1 MKINRAFSVLDV
13 KAVDEEERIIEG
25 IASTPTTDRVG
36 DIVVSEGAVFEL
48 PMPFLWQHDTRSPIG
63 HVIDAK
69 VNKKGITVK
78 VKLAKIEMPGS
89 LKDRIDDAWQ
99 SIKAGL
105 VKGLSIGFKSLEAEE
120 IEDGESMS
128 WFPPLKHLKWL
139 WLELSAVTIPAN
151 AEATITAIK
160 AIGNQQ
166 LVALGHKT
174 AGSVRLISP
183 SALGSLKTGD
193 ITKPKEGNDMKTI
206 AEQITALEATRAAKV
221 ARMEE
226 VMQKSIEEGR
236 STDEAEKEEFDTL
249 EQEVAAVDADLK
261 RLRSLEKTLAAKAK
275 PVEGV
280 KNIQTGTDNRDSTH
294 EHITVRDVQ
303 DKVAPGI
310 RFARLVR
317 CMGIA
322 HIALAKGNPVSPVT
336 VAENMYKA
344 DPAIAAVLKAN
355 VDAGSTL
362 TATPNWGAELVGA
375 ETRIFADFVEFLRPQ
390 TIIGRFG
397 AGGIPSL
404 RAVPF
409 RTALIGQT
417 SGGAGY
423 WVGEGKAK
431 PLTHF
436 DFTRSTLEPLKVANI
451 CVLTEE
457 VLRSSSPSAEAII
470 RDSLVAALRER
481 LDLDFINPDKAAVT
495 LVSPASI
502 LNGVAAIISSGN
514 DADAIRADI
523 AAIFGAFIDANN
535 TPTSGVWVMSARTAL
550 TLSLMMNP
558 LGQPEFPGI
567 TMSGGTFAGL
577 PVITSEYITPNTSGD
592 FVALVNA
599 SDIYLADDGQL
610 GVDMSRE
617 ATLEMNDAP
626 AGDSVVPTAAS
637 GVMVSLWQTNSVGFR
652 AERTINWRRRR
663 PSGVAWLTGVH
674 WGETV
679 TP

>member
-1 MKINRAFSVLDV
+1 MKLNRAFSVIDV
-13 KAVDEEERIIEG
+13 KSIDEEERTLEG
-25 IASTPTTDRVG
+25 IATTPTADRVG
-36 DIVVSEGAVFEL
+36 DVVDPEGAQFQL
-48 PMPFLWQHDTRSPIG
+48 PMPFLWQHDVKQPIG
-63 HVIDAK
+63 HVVDAK
-69 VNKKGITVK
+69 VTKKGINVK
-78 VKLAKIEMPGS
+78 IKLAKIEEAGN
-89 LKDRIDDAWQ
+89 LKNRLEEAWQ
-99 SIKAGL
+99 TIKAGL

-120 IEDGESMS
+120 LPGHEDD
-128 WFPPLKHLKWL
+128 WWPPVKHLKWL
-139 WLELSAVTIPAN
+139 WLELSAVTIAAN
-151 AEATITAIK
+151 GDASITAIK

-166 LVALGHKT
+166 LAALGHK
-174 AGSVRLISP
+174 AIDSVRLISP
-183 SALGSLKTGD
+183 SALGQLQSKPE
-193 ITKPKEGNDMKTI
+193 PKEGKDMKTI

-226 VMQKSIEEGR
+226 VMQKSIDEGR

-249 EQEVAAVDADLK
+249 EQEVAAIDSDLK
-261 RLRSLEKTLAAKAK
+261 RLRALEKAVAAKAK

-280 KNIQTGTDNRDSTH
+280 KNVLTGSDNRSTT
-294 EHITVRDVQ
+294 EHVVVRDMQ
-303 DKVAPGI
+303 DKLPPGI
-310 RFARLVR
+310 RFARMVR

-322 HIALAKGNPVSPVT
+322 HINLAKGHPISPIV
-336 VAENMYKA
+336 VAENLYKH
-344 DPAIAAVLKAN
+344 DPSIATVLKAA

-362 TATPNWGAELVGA
+362 TATPNWGSELVGT

-404 RAVPF
+404 RTVPF
-409 RTALIGQT
+409 RTALVGQT
-417 SGGAGY
+417 SGGSGY
-423 WVGEGKAK
+423 WVGEGQAK

-436 DFTRSTLEPLKVANI
+436 DFSRTTLEPLKVANI

-457 VLRSSSPSAEAII
+457 VLRSSSPSAEAIV

-481 LDLDFINPDKAAVT
+481 LDLDFINPDKAAEA

-514 DADAIRADI
+514 DADAIRVDI
-523 AAIFGAFIDANN
+523 AAIFGAFIAANN
-535 TPTSGVWVMSARTAL
+535 TPTSGVWIMSARTAL
-550 TLSLMMNP
+550 ALSLMMNP

-617 ATLEMNDAP
+617 ATLEMDDAP
-626 AGDSVVPTAAS
+626 GGDSVVPTAAT

-652 AERTINWRRRR
+652 AERTINWARRRA
-663 PSGVAWLTGVH
+663 SGVAWLTGVH
-674 WGETV
+674 WGEAVTV
-679 TP
+679 